1 MALLAIMA
9 TLVAPRMVSFYR
21 GRVLSLEA
29 RRMLALTHQAQDR
42 AIAEGVPVVLWFDP
56 THSTYGQNIQAGYAT
71 TDDHA
76 TTYDLEPSLTLQV
89 PVGET
94 AHVSELGDERF
105 GLTEGLPTI
114 LFSPDGFFDF
124 GSVTRL
130 IIRQGP
136 EAALELVPNAER
148 LGYEIRPYTLN

>member
-9 TLVAPRMVSFYR
+9 TLVVPRMVAFFH

-56 THSTYGQNIQAGYAT
+56 QHATYGQNIQAGYAT
-71 TDDHA
+71 PDDPA
-76 TTYDLEPSLTLQV
+76 TTYELDPSLTIEV
-89 PVGET
+89 PAAEAT
-94 AHVSELGDERF
+94 PTSELGDERF
-105 GLTEGLPTI
+105 GLTEGLPMI

-130 IIRQGP
+130 IIRQGT
-136 EAALELVPNAER
+136 EAALELAPDDER